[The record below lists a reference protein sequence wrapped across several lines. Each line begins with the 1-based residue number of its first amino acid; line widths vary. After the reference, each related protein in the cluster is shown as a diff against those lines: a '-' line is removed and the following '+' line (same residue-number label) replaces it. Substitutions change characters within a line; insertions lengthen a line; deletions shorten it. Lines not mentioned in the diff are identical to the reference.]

1 MMKRWWSYSTVVAS
15 SVAVPMAM
23 ADANRARMGSRAR
36 FRVSWRLV
44 AIFLAMK
51 FITASVGLLIF
62 SALANS
68 ARAEMAA
75 PAHAPAATVV
85 AAPIDDA
92 KVMVKSVTGK
102 VVAMTK
108 RNLSVE
114 YEARAT
120 ASGTEI
126 SEMLLP
132 FGKEM
137 ALEHLTNLDELKRGD
152 TVSVRFKQ
160 RYHDDVK
167 GNPILL
173 STEILS
179 VTLMKNDTGA
189 LQSTR

>member
-1 MMKRWWSYSTVVAS
+1 MMKSLT
-15 SVAVPMAM
+15 MAN
-23 ADANRARMGSRAR
+23 ANRARRDSRAR
-36 FRVSWRLV
+36 FRVLV
-44 AIFLAMK
+44 ASA
-51 FITASVGLLIF
+51 GLLIF

-68 ARAEMAA
+68 ARA
-75 PAHAPAATVV
+75 AT
-85 AAPIDDA
+85 AAPIAAPVAVAPTTAPVDDA
-92 KVMVKSVTGK
+92 KVMIKSVTGK
-102 VVAMTK
+102 VVSMTK

-114 YEARAT
+114 YETKTT

-137 ALEHLTNLDELKRGD
+137 ALERLTSLKELKPGD

-160 RYHDDVK
+160 RYHEDEK

-179 VTLMKNDTGA
+179 VALMKNGTGT

>member
-1 MMKRWWSYSTVVAS
+1 MMKRWWSYSNVVAS
-15 SVAVPMAM
+15 SVAAPMAM
-23 ADANRARMGSRAR
+23 GDANRARRDSRAR
-36 FRVSWRLV
+36 FRFSWRLL
-44 AIFLAMK
+44 ILFIAMK
-51 FITASVGLLIF
+51 FITIPLTILVF
-62 SALANS
+62 SILADS
-68 ARAEMAA
+68 ARAEM
-75 PAHAPAATVV
+75 

-92 KVMVKSVTGK
+92 KVMIKSVTGR

-114 YEARAT
+114 YET
-120 ASGTEI
+120 KSTDSGTEI

-132 FGKEM
+132 FSKEM
-137 ALEHLTNLDELKRGD
+137 ALEHLASLNELKRGD

-160 RYHDDVK
+160 RYHDDDK

-179 VTLMKNDTGA
+179 VTLMKNETGA